1 MNFAISFT
9 IVFQLQKK
17 KNGVNQQSQEN
28 IWSLSPE

>member
-17 KNGVNQQSQEN
+17 NGVNQQGQEN